1 MKQST
6 KRIILRIV
14 LLVSVIPVIF
24 AAVVHISAQTG
35 NVTKKAKQPTDSKV
49 KVEQVSRLN
58 EEYSF
63 MIQRGNAVEIERV
76 LADDYVLTDESG
88 KVFTKTDDLA
98 TYKDR
103 KFKIDFVK
111 TLDQKLRV
119 VGDSVVIA
127 NTKINF
133 KGKRSSGATFDIT
146 EQCTTIWA
154 WRDGRWQIVSDHISF
169 VKPS

>member
-1 MKQST
+1 MKYT
-6 KRIILRIV
+6 LNI
-14 LLVSVIPVIF
+14 LLVILVAVMSIF
-24 AAVVHISAQTG
+24 AQHVNH
-35 NVTKKAKQPTDSKV
+35 TKGVKAPTDNKV
-49 KVEQVSRLN
+49 MIEQVAKLN

-76 LADDYVLTDESG
+76 LADDYILTDESG
-88 KVFTKTDDLA
+88 KVFTKADDLA

-103 KFKIDFVK
+103 KFKIEYVK

-133 KGKRSSGATFDIT
+133 KGTRDAGKTFDIT
-146 EQCTTIWA
+146 EQCTTIWS

-169 VKPS
+169 VKP

>member
-14 LLVSVIPVIF
+14 QLVSVIPVLLASVAF
-24 AAVVHISAQTG
+24 VHAQNG
-35 NVTKKAKQPTDSKV
+35 NDPKKAKKPTDRNV
-49 KVEQVSRLN
+49 IVEQVSKLN

-63 MIQRGNAVEIERV
+63 MIQRGNAAEIEPV

-103 KFKIDFVK
+103 KIKIEFVK

-119 VGDSVVIA
+119 VGDGVVIA
-127 NTKINF
+127 NAKINF
-133 KGKRSSGATFDIT
+133 KGTRASGATFDIT

-169 VKPS
+169 VKP

>member
-1 MKQST
+1 MK
-6 KRIILRIV
+6 
-14 LLVSVIPVIF
+14 LLLNTLFVVFFAVISVP
-24 AAVVHISAQTG
+24 AQNG
-35 NVTKKAKQPTDSKV
+35 NDPKKAKKPTDRKV
-49 KVEQVSRLN
+49 MVEQVSKLN

-63 MIQRGNAVEIERV
+63 MIQRGNAAEIERV

-88 KVFTKTDDLA
+88 KVFTKADDLA
-98 TYKDR
+98 TYQNR

-133 KGKRSSGATFDIT
+133 KGTRATGATFDIT

-154 WRDGRWQIVSDHISF
+154 WRDGHWQIVSDHISF
-169 VKPS
+169 VKP